1 VVARLRADFDKVLA
15 MPELSAALQKRGY
28 RTVRLAPKETEAMVT
43 RDIDKWT
50 QLIRSAGIRVA
61 D

>member
-1 VVARLRADFDKVLA
+1 VLA
-15 MPELSAALQKRGY
+15 MPEISSGLEKRGY
-28 RTVRLAPKETEAMVT
+28 RTVRLSPKDTEAMVAK
-43 RDIDKWT
+43 DIDKWT